1 MKIQISVSTKNES
14 ILENLHKGI
23 IKKFQFLYNIL
34 FKAICSYVVNSL
46 NQEQHV

>member
-23 IKKFQFLYNIL
+23 IKKFNFFVKYFVKSDL
-34 FKAICSYVVNSL
+34 
-46 NQEQHV
+46 